1 MSEATDFYDV
11 VMRTPREPIEVK
23 SPGTLTEWVELYLE
37 NGWAEIEELMEIQME
52 LLLHFGPVKLD
63 VIIKAAQDLKADYE
77 EKAEDWF

>member
-1 MSEATDFYDV
+1 MKEKA
-11 VMRTPREPIEVK
+11 
-23 SPGTLTEWVELYLE
+23 PGKLGSWVSIYLE
-37 NGWAEIEELMEIQME
+37 NGWVEIDELMEIQME